1 MPPVGNAGLSWLPG
15 QRTWITPHPRAIA
28 EIGPKNG
35 LSTSQPAGGSAGQ
48 QRPAATCWKVC
59 AEGAARAGAG
69 SIPGSQLVRGQSGLL
84 FSAGGNFSRGR
95 SRAARLW
102 SAQLAREAPAQR
114 GTAMRVGTPLPTASL
129 GCPAKSASNMAE
141 IPKPDVPPT
150 PRLQGKGKG
159 LGLPCGRGSGVG
171 AGWRLPVG
179 RHRRGCRVHPGVHPA
194 LPCGPPRSGCP
205 SPGGLWRGRKPNVA
219 ESRHSGLESN
229 PSAPS

>member
-35 LSTSQPAGGSAGQ
+35 LSTCQPAGGSAGQ
-48 QRPAATCWKVC
+48 QRPAATCWEVC

-69 SIPGSQLVRGQSGLL
+69 SIPGSQLVRGQSALL
-84 FSAGGNFSRGR
+84 FSASANFSRGR

-129 GCPAKSASNMAE
+129 GCSAKSASNMAE

-159 LGLPCGRGSGVG
+159 LGLPCGRGRRRWRGVQ
-171 AGWRLPVG
+171 
-179 RHRRGCRVHPGVHPA
+179 
-194 LPCGPPRSGCP
+194 GPPRRAPCP
-205 SPGGLWRGRKPNVA
+205 PLRSSPQRLPKPCCWHCSPWRAVEGEKTKC
-219 ESRHSGLESN
+219 G
-229 PSAPS
+229 